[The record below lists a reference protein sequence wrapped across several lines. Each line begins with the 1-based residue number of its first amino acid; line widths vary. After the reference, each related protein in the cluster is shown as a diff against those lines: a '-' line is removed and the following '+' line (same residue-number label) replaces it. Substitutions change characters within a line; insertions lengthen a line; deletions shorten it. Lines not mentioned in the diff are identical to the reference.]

1 FFSSRRRHTRFS
13 RDWSSDVCS
22 SDLDNLNLPLF
33 LRNQVLTPALF
44 IECDRLAA
52 LLHHF
57 LKHLE
62 DFLIANSL
70 GLAARSRLDISV
82 LQGRHD
88 EPNCRECLLVFCPH
102 RFLEASVELAAQHS
116 RPLLLQ
122 SSWNGPRSTP
132 SRGWAS
138 ECQIRLEPS
147 RA

>member
-1 FFSSRRRHTRFS
+1 SGLFDCLFDCRECLFLTKRF
-13 RDWSSDVCS
+13 WQEA
-22 SDLDNLNLPLF
+22 LDNLNLPLF

-88 EPNCRECLLVFCPH
+88 ASNCRVFLLVSCSH
-102 RFLEASVELAAQHS
+102 RCLEASGKLASQHS
-116 RPLLLQ
+116 RALFLLRP
-122 SSWNGPRSTP
+122 WTVAR
-132 SRGWAS
+132 
-138 ECQIRLEPS
+138 
-147 RA
+147 